1 MNNLGRY
8 SEALDAYYK
17 LIKLLIYFIAIQLNP
32 NFVEAWNNKG
42 SALDNLGRYSEALD
56 AYYKLI
62 KLLIYFI

>member
-1 MNNLGRY
+1 MHGI
-8 SEALDAYYK
+8 
-17 LIKLLIYFIAIQLNP
+17 IKA
-32 NFVEAWNNKG
+32 